1 MAPSKNDLPRKLA
14 SFYSSVRDL
23 IKGKKLCVCL
33 SGGADSVSLLFASK
47 SLAERFGFELCA
59 CHFNHM
65 IRGEE
70 ADRDENFCRDLCERI
85 GVKIYCGRDDVPSYA
100 AYKKLSTEEAA
111 RECRY
116 AFFERLRSRYAI
128 DYHLTAHTMN
138 DDAETLLLNLIR
150 GSGANGASS
159 IARIKDGVMRPMLLV
174 SREEVEKYLS
184 SLGQE
189 YVTDSTNNNT
199 EYTRNY
205 IRNELFPILKELN
218 PNVVRAFSRYVNS
231 VRDDREFLDEL
242 TNANLD
248 SDLRNLHKAVRTR
261 VILRKYKD
269 FAGIMPNSEIVT
281 KTDKA
286 IMAGKKAP
294 TLLTADVEART
305 AGGILNFSKPGNTE
319 YAVYKKCKI
328 NMFGITDIFKNNVT
342 VCSDKNETM
351 AGGVSETKLIE
362 LNNVKGDVYAR
373 QRLAG
378 DKIRIKGV
386 NRSLKKLVSESK
398 IPLEYRN
405 IIPVF
410 YDTEGIIYVP
420 FVAVSDRVFT
430 KQQTDTSRY
439 VSVTLNSAT
448 KERWKKST

>member
-1 MAPSKNDLPRKLA
+1 MAPSKNDLPRKVA
-14 SFYSSVRDL
+14 SFYSSVRDK

-70 ADRDENFCRDLCERI
+70 ADRDENFCRELCKRI

-100 AYKKLSTEEAA
+100 GYKKLSLEEAA

-116 AFFERLRSRYAI
+116 AFFARIRERYGI

-138 DDAETLLLNLIR
+138 DDAETLILNLIR
-150 GSGANGASS
+150 GSGSNGASS
-159 IARIKDGVMRPMLLV
+159 IAPVRGTILRPMLLV
-174 SREEVEKYLS
+174 TREEVEKYLA

-205 IRNELFPILKELN
+205 IRNELFPLLKKLN
-218 PNVVRAFSRYVNS
+218 PNVVKTLSRYINS
-231 VRDDREFLDEL
+231 ARDDREFLDSL
-242 TNANLD
+242 TIENYDA
-248 SDLRNLHKAVRTR
+248 DLRKVHRAIRVR

-269 FAGIMPNSEIVT
+269 FAGIMPNSEIVS
-281 KTDKA
+281 KIDKA
-286 IMAGKKAP
+286 ITSGGRKIIK
-294 TLLTADVEART
+294 LTPDTEALT
-305 AGGILNFSKPGNTE
+305 ENGNVNFFAPGNIE
-319 YAVYKKCKI
+319 YAIYKKYKI
-328 NMFGITDIFKNNVT
+328 NTSGITDIFENNVT
-342 VCSDKNETM
+342 VFTDGGAVM
-351 AGGVSETKLIE
+351 YGGVSETKLLD
-362 LNNVKGDVYAR
+362 LNNVKGEVYAR
-373 QRLAG
+373 QRNSG
-378 DKIRIKGV
+378 DKIRVRGV
-386 NRSLKKLVSESK
+386 NRSVKKLFNESK
-398 IPLEYRN
+398 IPPEYRN

-410 YDTEGIIYVP
+410 YDTEGIIYIP

-430 KQQTDTSRY
+430 KEQKEGTRY
-439 VSVTLNSAT
+439 VTAVMNSVNQERWTSAT
-448 KERWKKST
+448 